1 MMRLRTSLAWRLALT
16 IAAIAATLSASIGI
30 AVYERTERDRTSRAR
45 DAQAERASL
54 AAALVRTT
62 GQTLPGAEIDT
73 RRAPLPLRRA
83 VRRGNVATFRT
94 DGERPFMWAGAPL
107 SGGERIGRGVYVRQ
121 PIAQDVRA
129 LGQLRDTLLI
139 TGVAATLIAALIGV
153 VLAKGLS
160 RRLQRAADVADRV
173 AAGDHDA
180 RIRST
185 GRDEVARLGHAVD
198 AMSDAL
204 SARLAR
210 EQRFA
215 ADAAHELRT
224 PLTALTSAAELLDD
238 SRPAQIVR
246 ERVAALRTLV
256 ADLLELAHLDA
267 GTDRPAAPQSLDLVP
282 WLDELIAERAPGA
295 TVEPPDPSRVVAD
308 PRHLERIVGN
318 LLDNATRHGAPPI
331 VVRLDDGAI
340 EVRDNGDGYPED
352 LLRDGPHRF
361 RANGSGTAGSG
372 LGLAIAEG
380 HAAAIGAR
388 LTFANDV
395 GGGAV
400 ARLVLDPSLPRVT
413 SD

>member
-16 IAAIAATLSASIGI
+16 IAAIAATLSASIGV
-30 AVYERTERDRTSRAR
+30 AVYERTARDRTTRAR
-45 DAQAERASL
+45 DAQAERATL

-83 VRRGNVATFRT
+83 VGRGNVATFRT
-94 DGERPFMWAGAPL
+94 GGDRPFMWAGAPL
-107 SGGERIGRGVYVRQ
+107 SDGERIGRGVYVRQ
-121 PIAQDVRA
+121 PIVQDVRA

-139 TGVAATLIAALIGV
+139 TGVAGTLIAALIGV

-173 AAGDHDA
+173 AAGDYDA
-180 RIRST
+180 RIQST

-204 SARLAR
+204 AARLER

-224 PLTALTSAAELLDD
+224 PLTALTTAAELLDD
-238 SRPAQIVR
+238 GRPAQIVR

-267 GTDRPAAPQSLDLVP
+267 GTDRPAALESFDLVP
-282 WLDELIAERAPGA
+282 WLDELVAERAPGA
-295 TVEPPDPSRVVAD
+295 TVEPTDAGSVVTD

-331 VVRLDDGAI
+331 VVRLDGDAI
-340 EVRDNGDGYPED
+340 EVRDHGDGYPDD

-361 RANGSGTAGSG
+361 RANGSGAAGSG

-388 LTFANDV
+388 LTFANDQR
-395 GGGAV
+395 GGAV
-400 ARLVLDPSLPRVT
+400 ARLALDNGSRP
-413 SD
+413 